1 MSDLAAAL
9 PLIGL
14 ILFAI
19 LILLV
24 ATIALHDRRA
34 RLFAGGMLSAL
45 ATIVIATG
53 AGLAF
58 AGVVILIGV
67 LLGIPS
73 SLLHIRLALP

>member
-1 MSDLAAAL
+1 MTDLAAAL

-24 ATIALHDRRA
+24 TVIALHDRRA
-34 RLFAGGMLSAL
+34 RLFAGGLLSIV
-45 ATIVIATG
+45 ATMIIAVG
-53 AGLAF
+53 AGLAL
-58 AGVVILIGV
+58 AGAVILIGV

-73 SLLHIRLALP
+73 LLLHMRIALP